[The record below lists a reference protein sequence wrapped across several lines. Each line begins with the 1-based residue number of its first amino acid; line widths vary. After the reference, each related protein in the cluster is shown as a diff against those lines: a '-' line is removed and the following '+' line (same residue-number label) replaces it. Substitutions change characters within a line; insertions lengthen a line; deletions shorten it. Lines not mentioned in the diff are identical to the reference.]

1 MIHVNHLNKIY
12 NAKTPKEVQV
22 LYDINFTIK
31 ERELTILKGVS
42 GSGKSTLLAMLS
54 AMDRPS
60 SGEVIVEDQ
69 AISKLPDFH
78 ASHFRANS
86 IGFIFQH
93 FNLLEELTVEEN
105 IEAVLIP
112 LGLSLKTIEEK
123 VQHSMTLAKI
133 SHKADQSVKELSGG
147 EKQRCAIAR
156 ALVNDPHI
164 ILCDEPTANLDRVN
178 SLHFIELIKQLRSQ
192 KKTII
197 IATHDPLFEDAAI
210 HDRLLFMED
219 GHLSE

>member
-1 MIHVNHLNKIY
+1 MIRVNHLNKTY
-12 NAKTPKEVQV
+12 NAGTDKMAQV
-22 LYDINFTIK
+22 LKEINFVINAG
-31 ERELTILKGVS
+31 ELAILKGVS
-42 GSGKSTLLAMLS
+42 GSGKSTLLAILS

-60 SGEVIVEDQ
+60 SGEVLVDQQ

-93 FNLLEELTVEEN
+93 FNLLEALSVREN

-112 LGLSLKTIEEK
+112 LGLPFKAIEAK
-123 VQHSMTLAKI
+123 VQHSMELAKI

-156 ALVNDPHI
+156 ALVNNPKI
-164 ILCDEPTANLDRVN
+164 ILCDEPTANLDRAN
-178 SLHFIELIKQLRSQ
+178 SLHFIELIKQFQQLG
-192 KKTII
+192 KTVI
-197 IATHDPLFEDAAI
+197 IATHDPLFEEAGI
-210 HDRLLFMED
+210 HDRLLYMD
-219 GHLSE
+219 NGVLSE

>member
-54 AMDRPS
+54 AMDRPN
-60 SGEVIVEDQ
+60 SGEVIVENQ